1 MTTVRMLVPLGGH
14 KVGDLVDVKAEDGGG
29 ALSVAEVVAAYVAAG
44 YATTKLTG
52 TLTAAAEES
61 STDD

>member
-14 KVGDLVDVKAEDGGG
+14 QVGDLVEVKAEDGGG

-52 TLTAAAEES
+52 PLTAQAEDPV
-61 STDD
+61 DD